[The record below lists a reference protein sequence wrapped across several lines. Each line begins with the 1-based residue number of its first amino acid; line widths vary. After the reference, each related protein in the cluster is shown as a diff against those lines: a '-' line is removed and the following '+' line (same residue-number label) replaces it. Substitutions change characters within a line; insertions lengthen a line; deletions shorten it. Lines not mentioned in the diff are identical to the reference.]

1 LDGTLTDVIQPR
13 FMLNQL
19 LRARL
24 ECLLMILLIVG
35 STRSVSQIVRTSGIE
50 NTTPLPLVITNRS
63 TNNLPLR
70 VVSGPASV
78 RSLEIGSSGYTWL
91 LGPVSVGI
99 GIGTAP
105 LESMRIGAIA
115 PQGGRGL
122 TISMDATTSSTGL
135 LVSDV
140 GATASTDAGIVIA
153 SQSNGIGTG
162 LRLGGPT
169 NAGRPTLGTGI
180 DITGGTGVRYNALT
194 SGSGVAIDVGGT
206 TPPRRGIEI
215 VAAGLQHAGIIARA
229 YSNGMGILGVSQSA
243 VFDSLPITERVGVR
257 GHAASNSPFAADTIV
272 GVMGTTQRGGG
283 GGSQTVAIGV
293 LGRSLSTATNNA
305 GTAVGVLGTS
315 TTQAAGISVAVG
327 GVFQTDTGQISL
339 MAISGDVIL
348 GGEKPLLPH
357 AFQIST
363 YRDMITRNRTYVHHL
378 FSSGLSQI
386 SSMATSASSV
396 IEVPPTGDALIIVPN
411 AMVVRLK
418 GSATGSPIIGLRTD
432 TGSRLLTLLVTE
444 GVVQLIDEHPL
455 AAPAERMHFKNDV
468 NLFLQQDDMI
478 QLWYDQE
485 IQRWRCYSF

>member
-1 LDGTLTDVIQPR
+1 MSHQILRSGLACALT
-13 FMLNQL
+13 
-19 LRARL
+19 
-24 ECLLMILLIVG
+24 ILLFVG
-35 STRSVSQIVRTSGIE
+35 GTRSVAQIVRTSGIE
-50 NTTPLPLVITNRS
+50 NSTPLPLVITNRS

-70 VVSGPASV
+70 VVSGTASV

-91 LGPVSVGI
+91 LGPVSVGN

-140 GATASTDAGIVIA
+140 GATGSTDAGVVIA

-162 LRLGGPT
+162 LRIGGPT
-169 NAGRPTLGTGI
+169 GAGRPTLGTGI
-180 DITGGTGVRYNALT
+180 DITGGTGVRYNALI

-206 TPPRRGIEI
+206 APPRRGIEI
-215 VAAGLQHAGIIARA
+215 VAAGPQHAGIIARA

-243 VFDSLPITERVGVR
+243 VFDSLPLAERVGVR
-257 GHAASNSPFAADTIV
+257 GHAASNSPFAGDTIM

-283 GGSQTVAIGV
+283 GGSQTVSIGV
-293 LGRSLSTATNNA
+293 LGRSASTATNNA
-305 GTAVGVLGTS
+305 GTSVGVLGAS

-386 SSMATSASSV
+386 SSMATAASAV
-396 IEVPPTGDALIIVPN
+396 IEVPPTGQALIIVPN

-418 GSATGSPIIGLRTD
+418 GSAAGSPIIGLRTD
-432 TGSRLLTLLVTE
+432 TGNRLLTLLVTE

>member
-1 LDGTLTDVIQPR
+1 
-13 FMLNQL
+13 MLYKHSPSC
-19 LRARL
+19 L
-24 ECLLMILLIVG
+24 ECLLTILMIVS
-35 STRSVSQIVRTSGIE
+35 STRSMAQIVRTSGIE
-50 NTTPLPLVITNRS
+50 NSTPLPLVITNRS

-91 LGPVSVGI
+91 LGPVSVGN

-122 TISMDATTSSTGL
+122 TISLDATTSSTGL
-135 LVSDV
+135 FVGDV
-140 GATASTDAGIVIA
+140 GVTGSTDAGIVIS

-169 NAGRPTLGTGI
+169 SAGRPTLGTGI
-180 DITGGTGVRYNALT
+180 DITGGTGMRYNALT

-215 VAAGLQHAGIIARA
+215 VAAGPQHAGIIARA
-229 YSNGMGILGVSQSA
+229 YSNGMGILGVSQSV
-243 VFDSLPITERVGVR
+243 VFDSLPLSERVGVR
-257 GHAASNSPFAADTIV
+257 GHAASNSPLAADTIT

-283 GGSQTVAIGV
+283 GGSQTVSVGV
-293 LGRSLSTATNNA
+293 LGRSISAATNNA

-315 TTQAAGISVAVG
+315 ITQAAGISVAVG
-327 GVFQTDTGQISL
+327 GAFQTDTGQISL

-378 FSSGLSQI
+378 HASGVTQLSAVAI
-386 SSMATSASSV
+386 SPSPV
-396 IEVPPTGDALIIVPN
+396 IEVPPTGDVLITVPN
-411 AMVVRLK
+411 ATVIRLK
-418 GSATGSPIIGLRTD
+418 GSATGSPIIGMRTNA
-432 TGSRLLTLLVTE
+432 GSRVITILVTQ
-444 GVVQLIDEHPL
+444 GVVQLVDEHPL
-455 AAPAERMHFKNDV
+455 AAPGDRLHFKNNV
-468 NLFLQQDDMI
+468 NLFLEEDDMI